1 MKLWILA
8 PALLGAGG
16 GGADDWAQATR
27 QLQQALAGRDE
38 ARLEQAVARVA
49 ADDSARAVE
58 TLARAARSAP
68 PGAYWTILA
77 GMARLRSPAAL
88 EALGKEILE
97 GKVPELRRD
106 LVLPLRLSEAA
117 GAVDL
122 LKRILRE
129 GSPDLQ
135 VSVMDELVDRE
146 RLDAGPI
153 LLDLADKDPG
163 EERELTRRAFKAL
176 RALAKEDPPA
186 GGPAAW
192 RRWWTGVE
200 ARAAG
205 LPPPHLPPRRVGE
218 TVADSIRRTRVT
230 DYEALKRGKKEE
242 VLVIEGVAD
251 NIEDVLFRLGIPYQS
266 ASWERIQSGDDLSF
280 KRYSAVFVNCG
291 TGDWPPRQVE
301 RMKEYVN
308 NGGYLFVT
316 DQAILQVIKHAFPGY
331 IIFGKGTFADL
342 TVDIYPCKGT
352 TGSPLLRGVDILPL
366 GSKSA
371 TAGRTTLQWKICSEA
386 PVLVFDPSKVIPL
399 IEAPSILGKKR
410 SSVVAITFAP
420 GANADP
426 LKESITCSGIHEEL
440 GIMGGGKVICVISH
454 FKLQRQ
460 GEDGFA
466 LQNLLINFLIEAKDR
481 ALLRERRK
489 K

>member
-1 MKLWILA
+1 MKFRIL
-8 PALLGAGG
+8 PLVLLGAGG
-16 GGADDWAQATR
+16 GGGDDWGQAMR
-27 QLQQALAGRDE
+27 RLQEALAGRDE
-38 ARLEQAVARVA
+38 ARLEQAVGRVA

-58 TLARAARSAP
+58 ALVRAARSAP

-77 GMARLRSPAAL
+77 GMARLGSPAAL
-88 EALGKEILE
+88 DALGREILE

-106 LVLPLRLSEAA
+106 LILPLRYSEAP
-117 GAVDL
+117 GAVEL

-135 VSVMDELVDRE
+135 VSAMDELVDRE
-146 RLDAGPI
+146 RLDAAPI

-192 RRWWTGVE
+192 RRWWAGIE

-205 LPPPHLPPRRVGE
+205 RPAPPPSPRRVGE

-251 NIEDVLFRLGIPYQS
+251 NVEDVLFRLGIPYQS
-266 ASWERIQSGDDLSF
+266 MSWERIQSGDDLGF
-280 KRYSAVFVNCG
+280 KRYLAVFVNCG

-301 RMKEYVN
+301 RIKEYVSS
-308 NGGYLFVT
+308 GGYLFVT
-316 DQAILQVIKHAFPGY
+316 DQAILQVVKHAFPNY
-331 IIFGKGTFADL
+331 IIFGKGTFSDL

-352 TGSPLLRGVDILPL
+352 LGSPLLRGIDILPT
-366 GSKSA
+366 GNRSV
-371 TAGRTTLQWKICSEA
+371 TGRQNTLQWKICSEA
-386 PVLVFDPSKVIPL
+386 PVLVFDPSKAIPL
-399 IEAPSILGKKR
+399 IEAPSIVGKKR
-410 SSVVAITFAP
+410 SPVVAITFSP
-420 GANADP
+420 GISTDL
-426 LKESITCSGIHEEL
+426 LKESIACSGIYEEF
-440 GIMGGGKVICVISH
+440 GMMDGGKVICVISH

-481 ALLRERRK
+481 ALLREKRK

>member
-77 GMARLRSPAAL
+77 GMARLSSPAAL

-135 VSVMDELVDRE
+135 VSAMDELVDRE

-192 RRWWTGVE
+192 RRWWAGVE

-205 LPPPHLPPRRVGE
+205 LPPPPPPPRRVGE

-242 VLVIEGVAD
+242 VLVIQGEFDSV
-251 NIEDVLFRLGIPYQS
+251 EDVLFRLGIPYTLETYEKLRKS
-266 ASWERIQSGDDLSF
+266 PKNPFAG
-280 KRYSAVFVNCG
+280 YVVVFANCG
-291 TGDWPPRQVE
+291 SAGDWIPPLVE
-301 RMKEYVN
+301 KVQAYVSS
-308 NGGYLFVT
+308 GGYLFVS
-316 DQAILQVIKHAFPGY
+316 DLCVPHLIRHAFPTY
-331 IIFGKGTFADL
+331 FDFGKGGL
-342 TVDIYPCKGT
+342 SEQTVHIFPTKGS
-352 TGSPLLRGVDILPL
+352 TGHPLLRGIDIV
-366 GSKSA
+366 K
-371 TAGRTTLQWKICSEA
+371 TTDFKPIAWQIDEGGPTLA
-386 PVLVFDPSKVIPL
+386 YNPSKAIAL
-399 IEAPSILGKKR
+399 IEAPQLTQRKKP
-410 SSVVAITFAP
+410 SAVAVLFSH
-420 GANADP
+420 GAENRLYQEA
-426 LKESITCSGIHEEL
+426 IAYGGTYEEL
-440 GIMGGGKVICVISH
+440 EVLGGGKVLCVLSH
-454 FKLQRQ
+454 FKKQRQ

>member
-1 MKLWILA
+1 MKAWLFA
-8 PALLGAGG
+8 PALLAGAAGVP
-16 GGADDWAQATR
+16 DDWAQALR
-27 QLQQALAGRDE
+27 RLQQALAGRDE
-38 ARLEQAVARVA
+38 ARLEQAVAQVA

-58 TLARAARSAP
+58 ALVRAARSAP
-68 PGAYWTILA
+68 AGAYWAILA
-77 GMARLRSPAAL
+77 GMARVSSPAAL

-106 LVLPLRLSEAA
+106 LVLPLRLSDAP

-129 GSPDLQ
+129 GPPELQ
-135 VSVMDELVDRE
+135 VSAMDELVDRE
-146 RLDAGPI
+146 RLDAGAI
-153 LLDLADKDPG
+153 LLDLADKDPE
-163 EERELTRRAFKAL
+163 EERELTRRVFKAL

-186 GGPAAW
+186 GGPPAW
-192 RRWWTGVE
+192 RRWWAQVE

-205 LPPPHLPPRRVGE
+205 QPPPPPPPRRVGE

-230 DYEALKRGKKEE
+230 DYEELKRGRKEE
-242 VLVIEGVAD
+242 VLVIEGGAD
-251 NIEDVLFRLGIPYQS
+251 NVEDVLFRIGISYQS
-266 ASWERIQSGDDLSF
+266 VSWEKIQSGEDLEF
-280 KRYSAVFVNCG
+280 KRFMAVFVNCG
-291 TGDWPPRQVE
+291 TGDWPPRQVD
-301 RMKEYVN
+301 RIRDYVN

-352 TGSPLLRGVDILPL
+352 TGSPFLRGVEILPL
-366 GSKSA
+366 RAKPMPVQRNA
-371 TAGRTTLQWKICSEA
+371 LKWKICSEA
-386 PVLVFDPSKVIPL
+386 PVLVYDPNKVIPL
-399 IEAPSILGKKR
+399 IESPDIKKR
-410 SSVVAITFAP
+410 SPVVAIAFSP
-420 GANADP
+420 GADP
-426 LKESITCSGIHEEL
+426 DLSKDSVIRSGVYEEL
-440 GIMGGGKVICVISH
+440 NAMGGGKVICVISH

-481 ALLRERRK
+481 AILRERRRK
-489 K
+489 